1 MVAPTSTPGAGILD
15 AAGLD
20 KLRVAARNN
29 SPAALKAAAT
39 QFEALFLENVMKTMR
54 DAAPADG
61 LLDSESGR
69 MMQTMLDQQ
78 YARAMA
84 SRGIGLADM
93 LARQLGPRVPAV
105 DPSADPIN
113 DVLDKLLNS
122 TLNKAGN
129 AAGNAAGPAAANV
142 AAATPAT
149 AERHA
154 SGGRDVAS
162 RTRAFTERFTEL
174 AETASAATGI
184 PAKFM
189 LAQAALE
196 TGWGK
201 REIRHADGSN
211 SHNLFG
217 IKAGKGWNGPVAE
230 VMTTEYVN
238 GVATRRVEK
247 FRAYGSYAEAFADYA
262 NMLTNSSRYK
272 TVVASASDAV
282 GFAQGLQRAG
292 YATDP
297 QYADKLRRVIARV

>member
-93 LARQLGPRVPAV
+93 LARQLGPRVV
-105 DPSADPIN
+105 TADPTADPVN
-113 DVLDKLLNS
+113 SALDNVLNS
-122 TLNKAGN
+122 VLNNAGN
-129 AAGNAAGPAAANV
+129 AARPAAGPSV
-142 AAATPAT
+142 AVATPAP

-154 SGGRDVAS
+154 AGGRDVAS

-297 QYADKLRRVIARV
+297 QYADKLRRMIARV